1 MITQP
6 KQTESSTLVL
16 SPLVG
21 KPKLLPKRPHY
32 AKPQT
37 KNLCLLL
44 SATLQGSPGLR
55 PTLQMQL
62 LSLQESAGQGV
73 EYTVLLHP
81 QDLPQDILE
90 VQGHC

>member
-1 MITQP
+1 
-6 KQTESSTLVL
+6 
-16 SPLVG
+16 
-21 KPKLLPKRPHY
+21 
-32 AKPQT
+32 
-37 KNLCLLL
+37 
-44 SATLQGSPGLR
+44 
-55 PTLQMQL
+55 MQL